1 MNVPINN
8 QYMTPGF
15 NEVIKRYMK
24 KYNVSYREAASILG
38 KRKKNTTNYIYEN
51 SFEFFML
58 RLYIKECRL
67 YKIGVCCFSLKL
79 PLA

>member
-38 KRKKNTTNYIYEN
+38 KRKKNTTEKKPKKLQQ
-51 SFEFFML
+51 SEFNINIDEPPK
-58 RLYIKECRL
+58 Y
-67 YKIGVCCFSLKL
+67 GDVDV
-79 PLA
+79 

>member
-38 KRKKNTTNYIYEN
+38 KRKKNITKKKPKKLQQ
-51 SFEFFML
+51 SEFNINIDEPPK
-58 RLYIKECRL
+58 Y
-67 YKIGVCCFSLKL
+67 GDVDV
-79 PLA
+79 